1 MKDRIGDLVARLSG
15 WAVARA
21 RLVIVV
27 SWVVAAV
34 CGLVASRLDV
44 FGDFSN
50 LLPPDAESVRH
61 LRALE
66 KRTRVLADY
75 MVGVESDHPDSRA
88 AAGVLLRERLDAVDH
103 DLVSGITSDQHAPRQ
118 FAWDHRFLFASLADL
133 TRARDS
139 LERKLAEANPMF
151 VSLDD
156 DAPARAP
163 GDSAVAAE
171 PTDDLEAKLDK
182 AKTEAADQAPLI
194 SKDGHLQLFIVRT
207 TFTSDDSVR
216 GPKLNERIFAAA
228 HDVEAR
234 FPDVKVGVAG
244 DVITSLI
251 EHDSLLKGMVASTVV
266 TIVLVVGALLV
277 FYRSALGVGALFW
290 SLTVGVAA
298 TFAFTRLTIGH
309 LNLASAFLSSI
320 VIGNGI
326 NCGMVLLARYQ
337 EELLHSPD
345 VDVADI
351 LPAAV
356 RGAAPGTLVA
366 TLTAAVAYG
375 SLTVTPFRGFRDF
388 GIIGAVG
395 MLLCW
400 ISAFTVLPACL
411 AVLGHRVRGAD
422 SARFGHVLDRV
433 LPARPRLVAGIGFVL
448 LTVTAATT
456 IRYLTH
462 DPLEDDL
469 RNLRSYNAEL
479 DAESAWM
486 HKFDEAFGG
495 GISGGFVVGV
505 DDPKDALRVATRF
518 KAEDAGKERHQH
530 MFSQIS
536 TLDDLLPGDQPAKLA
551 VLADIRRLLDHG
563 ILKHASAEDRDKLA
577 KLRPPDDLRVLGYAD
592 IPDSIAWPYVEKD
605 GTRGKFVLANTG
617 WGVDGWKVSALKHFA
632 DVVRGMKLGPD
643 VIVGGSAFVFSD
655 MLAAMT
661 EDGPRATGTAIIGSV
676 LVVLLVLGAGR
687 EARVTLACAF
697 LGIMGMLSTAYAMG
711 IRVNFLDF
719 VALPITIGIGVD
731 YGVNIVA
738 RARQSGGKKSGRRA
752 LVSTGPVVILCS
764 YTTVVGYASL
774 LFSQNRGI
782 HTFGLSAM
790 VGELTCISA
799 AVLLAPAL
807 LDLGDAPPVRAPA
820 TET

>member
-1 MKDRIGDLVARLSG
+1 MKDQIGDLVAKLSG

-21 RLVIVV
+21 RLMMAL
-27 SWVVAAV
+27 SWAIAIAS
-34 CGLVASRLDV
+34 GFLASRLDV

-50 LLPPDAESVRH
+50 LLPPDTESVRH

-75 MVGVESDHPDSRA
+75 MVGVESDDASARA
-88 AAGVLLRERLDAVDH
+88 AGAVLLRDRLDAIDH

-118 FAWDHRFLFASLADL
+118 FAWDHRFLFASLVDL
-133 TRARDS
+133 QRARDA
-139 LERKLAEANPMF
+139 LTRKLAEANPMY

-156 DAPARAP
+156 DPPGAP
-163 GDSAVAAE
+163 VA
-171 PTDDLEAKLDK
+171 TDDLEQKLDK
-182 AKTEAADQAPLI
+182 AKAEADDQAPLI

-207 TFTSDDSVR
+207 TFTADDSVR
-216 GPKLNERIFAAA
+216 GPKLNELIFAAA
-228 HDVEAR
+228 HDVEAK
-234 FPDVKVGVAG
+234 FPNVKVGIAG

-251 EHDSLLKGMVASTVV
+251 EHDSLLKGMVASTLV
-266 TIVLVVGALLV
+266 TIALVVLALLLY
-277 FYRSALGVGALFW
+277 YRSVLGVGALVW
-290 SLTVGVAA
+290 SLLVGVVA

-326 NCGMVLLARYQ
+326 NCGLVLLSRYQ
-337 EELLHSPD
+337 EELLVDPD
-345 VDVADI
+345 PRAA
-351 LPAAV
+351 LPRAV
-356 RGAAPGTLVA
+356 KGAAPGTLVA

-395 MLLCW
+395 MMLCW
-400 ISAFTVLPACL
+400 ISAFTIFPASL
-411 AVLGHRVRGAD
+411 SLLGRRIKGHS
-422 SARFGHVLDRV
+422 SAALGRVLDRV
-433 LPARPRLVAGIGFVL
+433 LPERPRVVAGLGLVL
-448 LTVTAATT
+448 LTVTAVSTV
-456 IRYLTH
+456 RYLTH

-479 DAESAWM
+479 DAEGAWM
-486 HKFDEAFGG
+486 HKFDVAFGG

-505 DDPKDALRVATRF
+505 DDPKDAPRVAARF
-518 KAEDAGKERHQH
+518 KAEDAGKDRHQH
-530 MFSQIS
+530 LFSQIS
-536 TLDDLLPGDQPAKLA
+536 TLDDLLPGTRQEQEQKLA
-551 VLADIRRLLDHG
+551 VLADIRHLLDSG
-563 ILKHASAEDRDKLA
+563 LLKHASPDDREKLE
-577 KLRPPDDLRVLGYAD
+577 KLRPPENLKTLGYDD

-605 GTRGKFVLANTG
+605 GSRGRFVLANTG
-617 WGVDGWKVSALKHFA
+617 WGVDGWRVSALKHFA

-643 VIVGGSAFVFSD
+643 VIIGGGAFVFSD

-661 EDGPRATGTAIIGSV
+661 QDGPKATATAMIGSV
-676 LVVLLVLGAGR
+676 LVVLLVLGVGK
-687 EARVTLACAF
+687 EARVTLACAG
-697 LGIMGMLSTAYAMG
+697 LGVMGMLTAAWAMG
-711 IRVNFLDF
+711 IKVNFLDF

-738 RARQSGGKKSGRRA
+738 RARQTGGAHAGRRA
-752 LVSTGPVVILCS
+752 LVSTGPVVTLCS

-790 VGELTCISA
+790 IGELTCLSA
-799 AVLLAPAL
+799 AILLAPAL
-807 LDLGDAPPVRAPA
+807 IDFGAARPPSPA
-820 TET
+820 SKPHPPAQGRG

>member
-1 MKDRIGDLVARLSG
+1 MKDRIGSVVARLSG
-15 WAVARA
+15 WAIARA
-21 RLVIVV
+21 RLVIVA
-27 SWVVAAV
+27 SWVVAIA
-34 CGLVASRLDV
+34 CGLLASRLDV

-50 LLPPDAESVRH
+50 LLPPETESVRH

-66 KRTRVLADY
+66 RRTRVLADY
-75 MVGVESDHPDSRA
+75 MVGVESDDPTARA
-88 AAGVLLRERLDAVDH
+88 AAGVMLRQRLDAIDH

-118 FAWDHRFLFASLADL
+118 FAWDHRFLFASLSDL
-133 TRARDS
+133 ERARAA
-139 LERKLAEANPMF
+139 LELKLAEANPMF
-151 VSLDD
+151 VALDD
-156 DAPARAP
+156 DAPPGAP
-163 GDSAVAAE
+163 EATA
-171 PTDDLEAKLDK
+171 DLEAKLDK
-182 AKTEAADQAPLI
+182 AKTDAADLAPLI
-194 SKDGHLQLFIVRT
+194 SKDGRLQLFIVRT

-216 GPKLNERIFAAA
+216 GPKLNERIFAAV

-234 FPDVKVGVAG
+234 FPSVKVGVAG

-251 EHDSLLKGMVASTVV
+251 EHDALLKGMLASTVA
-266 TIVLVVGALLV
+266 TIVLVIGALLLYYRSFLAVGAL
-277 FYRSALGVGALFW
+277 SW
-290 SLTVGVAA
+290 SLTVGVVA

-326 NCGMVLLARYQ
+326 NCGLILLGRYQ
-337 EELLHSPD
+337 EELLADPEPA
-345 VDVADI
+345 VA

-400 ISAFTVLPACL
+400 ISAFTVLPAGL
-411 AVLGHRVRGAD
+411 ALLGRRVHGGDSLRFGRWLDRLVPAHPRVVAVLGVA
-422 SARFGHVLDRV
+422 L
-433 LPARPRLVAGIGFVL
+433 LV
-448 LTVTAATT
+448 VTAVTT
-456 IRYLTH
+456 VRYLTH

-486 HKFDEAFGG
+486 GKFDKEFGG
-495 GISGGFVVGV
+495 GISGGFVIGV
-505 DDPKDALRVATRF
+505 DHAKDAARVAARL
-518 KAEDAGKERHQH
+518 KAQDAGKDRHQH
-530 MFSQIS
+530 LFSQIS
-536 TLDDLLPGDQPAKLA
+536 TLDDLLPADQPQKLA
-551 VLADIRRLLDHG
+551 VLAQIRHLLDTG
-563 ILKHASAEDRDKLA
+563 VLKHASPEEQARLA
-577 KLRPPDDLRVLGYAD
+577 KLRPPDDLKPLGYDD
-592 IPDSIAWPYVEKD
+592 IPDAIAWPYVEKD
-605 GTRGKFVLANTG
+605 GTRGRFVLANTG
-617 WGVDGWKVSALKHFA
+617 WGVDGWRVSALKHFA

-643 VIVGGSAFVFSD
+643 VIIGGSAFVFSD

-661 EDGPRATGTAIIGSV
+661 EDGPRATATAMVGSI
-676 LVVLLVLGAGR
+676 LVVLLVLGTGR
-687 EARVTLACAF
+687 EARVTLACAG
-697 LGIMGMLSTAYAMG
+697 LGIMGMLSAAYAMG
-711 IRVNFLDF
+711 IKVNFLDF

-738 RARQSGGKKSGRRA
+738 RARQSGGERAGRKA
-752 LVSTGPVVILCS
+752 LVSTGPVVTLCS

-790 VGELTCISA
+790 IGELTCLSA
-799 AVLLAPAL
+799 AMLLAPAL
-807 LDLGDAPPVRAPA
+807 LDYRSSRRG
-820 TET
+820 